1 MQKVW
6 KFRKTAVS
14 LHYQTNKNIMT
25 YSKKF
30 QTKKVLVANVAKIIE
45 AATYNELNTEKDG
58 IEILYF
64 DDVVEGVKF
73 TYTNTTGQIVS
84 TTFRKV
90 GNMDGTLDEEWDEQN
105 DDDDGVTFYT
115 KTFSRETFSYSAVNQ
130 ANQNLSDYAIVAVTK
145 TMLKRYKRYAKK

>member
-1 MQKVW
+1 M
-6 KFRKTAVS
+6 
-14 LHYQTNKNIMT
+14 HYQTNKNIYTQNLHKMT

-30 QTKKVLVANVAKIIE
+30 QSKKVLVANVTKIVE

-64 DDVVEGVKF
+64 DDIVEGVKF

-84 TTFRKV
+84 TTFRKA
-90 GNMDGTLDEEWDEQN
+90 GNMDSTYNEEWDEQN
-105 DDDDGVTFYT
+105 DD
-115 KTFSRETFSYSAVNQ
+115 ETFSYSVVNQ

-145 TMLKRYKRYAKK
+145 TMLKRYAKK